1 MFLIEWW
8 LKEWREK
15 STFEK
20 IIDVI
25 GYVLFIGYFIF
36 LPALAAL
43 VATEIALNPW

>member
-25 GYVLFIGYFIF
+25 GYVLFIGYWIV
-36 LPALAAL
+36 LPILAAIDL
-43 VATEIALNPW
+43 AYLLWYK